1 MVPFMGLKDRAKQL
15 AQQAKEIGTDLQQRG
30 ATAVQ
35 HATEAVRGG
44 RVDPSTLLSVEVITK
59 ATGEVTTRQPNDM
72 QDGCTTAVWRGPTWR
87 VWLNVYHPTA
97 QEGGQATPE
106 WATQRVARVRSAWPE
121 PLPLDGVDEALGSD
135 DPASFSVFL
144 RSGRVVAMIGATN
157 DPDPDAT
164 GGPRDVV
171 MQLAQ
176 SVVDSVKA
184 AAAAG
189 A

>member
-1 MVPFMGLKDRAKQL
+1 MVSFMGLKDRAKHL

-44 RVDPSTLLSVEVITK
+44 RVDPSVLLSVEVITK
-59 ATGEVTTRQPNDM
+59 ATDEVTTRQPNDM

-106 WATQRVARVRSAWPE
+106 WATSGSPGCGRLGQSRCSSTGWTKPGGATIRLRSAF
-121 PLPLDGVDEALGSD
+121 
-135 DPASFSVFL
+135 SF
-144 RSGRVVAMIGATN
+144 
-157 DPDPDAT
+157 
-164 GGPRDVV
+164 
-171 MQLAQ
+171 
-176 SVVDSVKA
+176 A
-184 AAAAG
+184 AAVSWR
-189 A
+189 